1 MIKISKYYEGYD
13 TQSYGCNIS
22 LPINLGFFGGKGR
35 IGIIQN
41 LSQTSTFLFLC
52 ADDANYAESVLTQFF
67 AKCLK
72 IILCHKL
79 ITMLMASLVSNI
91 TNIKQIV

>member
-1 MIKISKYYEGYD
+1 MIKIFKYYEGYD

-52 ADDANYAESVLTQFF
+52 ADDANYAEFCSNTVLCKMSQNNF
-67 AKCLK
+67 
-72 IILCHKL
+72 
-79 ITMLMASLVSNI
+79 VSQTDHNAYG
-91 TNIKQIV
+91 KFGQ